1 MTDPLDFTVP
11 KTRGPFVLDV
21 GLHGLVIPSAEAEL
35 GPLWRTEEELN
46 AGKDLIQRIEL
57 ALETVDF
64 E

>member
-1 MTDPLDFTVP
+1 MTDPLDFNVP
-11 KTRGPFVLDV
+11 KTRGPRVIDV

-35 GPLWRTEEELN
+35 EPLWRTEDELR
-46 AGKDLIQRIEL
+46 AGKDLIQRIEF